1 MSTDVERI
9 MIGLLDIH
17 EFWANLVQVAVAC
30 WLLQREL
37 GMAFM
42 APLVVVFITAVLA
55 AVVAKLITP
64 RQRAWM
70 EAIQTRV
77 AVTADTLAH
86 MKSIKLTG
94 MIKPVQD
101 HLQSLRVKEIK
112 FGSRWRILLAC
123 TAAISQGPMLLSPV
137 LTFAFTTSSLGTS
150 TVFVSIAYLTLLASP
165 LMILFQRFPQLV
177 SALVCLGRIQMFL
190 EKEERLDYRHAE
202 THAISEDLTGLLL
215 TSPDAKSG
223 AIELQAPPRT
233 PWEPC
238 VKVSNGSFGWSPH
251 AHVLTNVNFHIPTC
265 QLTIV
270 TGPVGTGKSTLCRA
284 LLGEIPFAKGT
295 ISMSRD
301 LRIGYCDQKPFL
313 YNSSIRD
320 NIIGFDEFMPERYDT
335 VLYATKID
343 EDVKSLALRDQTVVG
358 SGGIALSGGQRQRL
372 SIARALYQRGMNIL
386 IFDDILSGLDAITE
400 EHVFEHV
407 FGRQGLLQQN
417 QITTILC
424 THDSRRL
431 LAANHIIRLEGDGTL
446 AEEGQISENQ
456 ADLVLLPLSIK
467 KTDEP
472 SECDVESAP
481 SSPPITIASSGNFT
495 SLQQSSARR
504 LGDAAVYKYYFES
517 IGVMPMV
524 IFLVAG
530 LCYGFLANFP
540 RVWLTF
546 WAQDAD
552 RGSGANHSY
561 AYYLGIYSLLQISCL
576 VSGMISLLVVLVAF
590 IRQSG
595 AVLHQRLLETISTA
609 TLTLYTLTDIGVL
622 TNYFSQDM
630 NLIDSELPLAFLNIL
645 LDLASVIGMAALLA
659 SASPWLILAYPGLI
673 LILWY
678 LQHFYLR
685 TSRQVRLLDLEAKSP
700 LYAHFLDTLKGI
712 TTIRAFGWVGHSM
725 ARHKQLLE
733 QSQRATYMRSMI
745 QRWLFLALGIIVMI
759 VATALVALITQIG
772 ARADIS
778 GASLV
783 TLMTFSQSLTD
794 IVRFY
799 AALETSIGSV
809 ARLKSFMAT
818 TDSEVKPGRDVK
830 PDNNWPS
837 TGRLVLQNAWASYKY
852 VLITSSS
859 IFVHVC

>member
-1 MSTDVERI
+1 
-9 MIGLLDIH
+9 
-17 EFWANLVQVAVAC
+17 
-30 WLLQREL
+30 
-37 GMAFM
+37 
-42 APLVVVFITAVLA
+42 
-55 AVVAKLITP
+55 
-64 RQRAWM
+64 
-70 EAIQTRV
+70 
-77 AVTADTLAH
+77 
-86 MKSIKLTG
+86 
-94 MIKPVQD
+94 
-101 HLQSLRVKEIK
+101 
-112 FGSRWRILLAC
+112 
-123 TAAISQGPMLLSPV
+123 
-137 LTFAFTTSSLGTS
+137 
-150 TVFVSIAYLTLLASP
+150 
-165 LMILFQRFPQLV
+165 
-177 SALVCLGRIQMFL
+177 
-190 EKEERLDYRHAE
+190 
-202 THAISEDLTGLLL
+202 
-215 TSPDAKSG
+215 
-223 AIELQAPPRT
+223 
-233 PWEPC
+233 
-238 VKVSNGSFGWSPH
+238 
-251 AHVLTNVNFHIPTC
+251 
-265 QLTIV
+265 
-270 TGPVGTGKSTLCRA
+270 
-284 LLGEIPFAKGT
+284 
-295 ISMSRD
+295 
-301 LRIGYCDQKPFL
+301 
-313 YNSSIRD
+313 
-320 NIIGFDEFMPERYDT
+320 
-335 VLYATKID
+335 
-343 EDVKSLALRDQTVVG
+343 
-358 SGGIALSGGQRQRL
+358 
-372 SIARALYQRGMNIL
+372 
-386 IFDDILSGLDAITE
+386 
-400 EHVFEHV
+400 
-407 FGRQGLLQQN
+407 
-417 QITTILC
+417 
-424 THDSRRL
+424 
-431 LAANHIIRLEGDGTL
+431 
-446 AEEGQISENQ
+446 
-456 ADLVLLPLSIK
+456 
-467 KTDEP
+467 
-472 SECDVESAP
+472 
-481 SSPPITIASSGNFT
+481 
-495 SLQQSSARR
+495 
-504 LGDAAVYKYYFES
+504 
-517 IGVMPMV
+517 
-524 IFLVAG
+524 
-530 LCYGFLANFP
+530 
-540 RVWLTF
+540 
-546 WAQDAD
+546 
-552 RGSGANHSY
+552 
-561 AYYLGIYSLLQISCL
+561 
-576 VSGMISLLVVLVAF
+576 MISLLVVLVAF

-772 ARADIS
+772 AGADIS